1 MDRNDFVMR
10 TLVAGVVLLT
20 VLVGGGA
27 LLWSWFTARRER
39 LLNRTKS
46 ARWIRDRLIRSI
58 EICGGSREPGLP
70 PRPNAD

>member
-39 LLNRTKS
+39 LLNRMQS
-46 ARWIRDRLIRSI
+46 ARRIRDRLLRSI
-58 EICGGSREPGLP
+58 EISGGSGDP
-70 PRPNAD
+70 PCPKG